1 MATAAELLKGAGLL
15 PDGPVRWGDPVR
27 SGRPGVLLVELL
39 APVAQPPIDVSV
51 CGKWAEK
58 VETLRL
64 DGERPDGKS
73 LQRRLA
79 AFWVPS
85 ATVLYVASTT
95 RSLGGRVG
103 ALYANELGTRSPH
116 PGGHWLKTLRNLADA
131 RIWWA
136 ETDAP
141 EEAEDALLDAFA
153 ASVPDEERA
162 ALHDPATVLPFA
174 TLQSATGAKKETG
187 LTGSL
192 LPAPEGS
199 PAARKPPAVRTRRT
213 VLPAGSAIGAEESR
227 LGRGGATARA
237 PRSPRPSAS
246 GGTRS
251 RKGAGASS
259 GGTSDDAPR
268 TEAAKL
274 TAAGLERHRAELDDL
289 RDVQRPANVQRIK
302 TAREHGDLR
311 ENAEYQEARREQSFI
326 EGRIQALEAL
336 VRNAEIVES
345 AGGHEVMIG
354 STVVVEHDGER
365 IEYAIVGSSEANPLE
380 GRVSYV
386 SPIGSALL
394 GRRAG
399 DEVVVAAPSGG
410 RRYRVVEVR

>member
-27 SGRPGVLLVELL
+27 SGKPGVLLVELL
-39 APVAQPPIDVSV
+39 APVVPPPIDVSV
-51 CGKWAEK
+51 CGKWAER
-58 VETLRL
+58 VATLRL
-64 DGERPDGKS
+64 DGERPDGKG

-79 AFWVPS
+79 SFWVPS

-103 ALYANELGTRSPH
+103 ALYANELGSRSPH
-116 PGGHWLKTLRNLADA
+116 PGGHWLKTLRNLSDA

-153 ASVPDEERA
+153 ASVPEEERA
-162 ALHDPATVLPFA
+162 ALHDPATILPFA
-174 TLQSATGAKKETG
+174 TLQSATGTKKETG

-199 PAARKPPAVRTRRT
+199 PAARKPPAVPTRRT
-213 VLPAGSAIGAEESR
+213 VVPAGSAIGAEESR

-237 PRSPRPSAS
+237 PRSPRAPAS

-251 RKGAGASS
+251 RKTAGGAS
-259 GGTSDDAPR
+259 GEVPR

-274 TAAGLERHRAELDDL
+274 TAAGLERLRAELDDL
-289 RDVQRPANVQRIK
+289 RDIQRPANVQRIK

-345 AGGHEVMIG
+345 TGGHEVVIG
-354 STVVVEHDGER
+354 STVVVEHEGER

-410 RRYRVVEVR
+410 LRYRVVEVR